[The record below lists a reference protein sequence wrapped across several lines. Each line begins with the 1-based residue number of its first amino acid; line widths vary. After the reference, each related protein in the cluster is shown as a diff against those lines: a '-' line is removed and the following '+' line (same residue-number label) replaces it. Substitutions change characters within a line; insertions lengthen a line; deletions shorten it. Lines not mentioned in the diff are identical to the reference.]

1 LKKETAIV
9 ESESSD
15 DFDPVKIKEMIMKK
29 KRVVEPSGKNNQ
41 FRKQVLKYQTVID
54 RARDGR

>member
-1 LKKETAIV
+1 M

-29 KRVVEPSGKNNQ
+29 KQVVEPSGKNNQ